1 LIESLDDA
9 VLEVDRNGICV
20 QAWNNNWPL
29 GINPVGKNLTEI
41 SSQHTSTELLNLVRQ
56 VLASGESKTLEFIYQ
71 SPERRWLSARISAIE
86 TPGTSP
92 QTVCILCRDITE
104 QKATEER
111 LQRMAHYDVLTGLPN
126 RSFLHEHLQ
135 MLIANA
141 TRHNSQLAVLFIDL
155 DRLKMVNDS
164 LGHGVGDLLINA
176 AAGRIRECLRDA
188 DTVVREGGDEF
199 IVALPDMPRHD
210 MAIQVAEKILQALI
224 HPLRLGN

>member
-1 LIESLDDA
+1 
-9 VLEVDRNGICV
+9 V

-111 LQRMAHYDVLTGLPN
+111 L
-126 RSFLHEHLQ
+126 RSEEHTSELQ
-135 MLIANA
+135 SRENLVCRLLLEKKKTNTYQSA
-141 TRHNSQLAVLFIDL
+141 TD
-155 DRLKMVNDS
+155 DR
-164 LGHGVGDLLINA
+164 
-176 AAGRIRECLRDA
+176 
-188 DTVVREGGDEF
+188 
-199 IVALPDMPRHD
+199 
-210 MAIQVAEKILQALI
+210 
-224 HPLRLGN
+224 